1 MTLRA
6 HEITQEDVDGL
17 RAHGLSDVDIL
28 DIALTSAARSF
39 YSKLVDALGVTP
51 SSEWLK
57 NNEKLLGEGLLQTL
71 TVGRPLVPLAEA
83 EAPAK
88 SEHR

>member
-17 RAHGLSDVDIL
+17 RAYGLSDPDII

-51 SSEWLK
+51 SPEWLK
-57 NNEKLLGEGLLQTL
+57 NNQQSLGEELLQIL
-71 TVGRPLVPLAEA
+71 IVGRPLVPLAEA
-83 EAPAK
+83 DVPAN
-88 SEHR
+88 SEQR

>member
-1 MTLRA
+1 M
-6 HEITQEDVDGL
+6 ITQEDVDGL

-39 YSKLVDALGVTP
+39 YSKLVDAIGVTP
-51 SSEWLK
+51 SPEWLK
-57 NNEKLLGEGLLQTL
+57 SNEKLLGEGLLQTL

-83 EAPAK
+83 DARAN